1 MWEIKLVVCI
11 VYDVF
16 DLTLG
21 RALFL
26 IPFGGE
32 IVGCALCAAM
42 FGKEGLL
49 YGLEAID
56 MTEQI
61 DGFIPTA
68 TIIAIRNKP
77 LNIKQMQEAEKP

>member
-1 MWEIKLVVCI
+1 MGELKLAVCI
-11 VYDVF
+11 IYDAL

-21 RALFL
+21 RTLFV

-32 IVGCALCAAM
+32 LVGCALCAAM
-42 FGKEGLL
+42 FGTSGLL
-49 YGLEAID
+49 YGLEALD

-68 TIIAIRNKP
+68 TLIALMNKP
-77 LNIKQMQEAEKP
+77 KPNR

>member
-1 MWEIKLVVCI
+1 MWGLKLAVCI
-11 VYDVF
+11 IYDLL

-21 RALFL
+21 RTLFI

-42 FGKEGLL
+42 FGTSGLL
-49 YGLEAID
+49 YGLEALD
-56 MTEQI
+56 FTEQI

-68 TIIAIRNKP
+68 TIIAIMNKP
-77 LNIKQMQEAEKP
+77 KSAS

>member
-1 MWEIKLVVCI
+1 MWGVKFGVC
-11 VYDVF
+11 VAYDLF

-21 RALFL
+21 RGLFI

-68 TIIAIRNKP
+68 TIIALRNRPSK
-77 LNIKQMQEAEKP
+77 NQEIKTSN